1 MTVLHEERTANI
13 LINKEGGKARPDANG
28 YRVALPS
35 AWMKALGI
43 SAGSR
48 TVTLQFDGESITIR
62 HPAVSDYNVF
72 LANARSS
79 AHALLIL
86 YYYDGNKLCTKIC
99 ADQTTHQLAIE
110 NEVSSPLSTAFGV
123 NRKPTWDDLQTF
135 LKDRCVPQERDGLKY
150 YLSDL
155 GLDCYDP
162 LAIIRK
168 TEGRMAED
176 SCWIKIV
183 EG

>member
-1 MTVLHEERTANI
+1 MLHEERTANI
-13 LINKEGGKARPDANG
+13 LINKADGNAGPDAKG

-35 AWMKALGI
+35 VWMKALGI
-43 SAGSR
+43 SEDSR

-62 HPAVSDYNVF
+62 RPAVSDYDDF

-86 YYYDGNKLCTKIC
+86 YYYDGNN
-99 ADQTTHQLAIE
+99 QTTHQLAIE
-110 NEVSSPLSTAFGV
+110 NEASSPLSTAFGV
-123 NRKPTWDDLQTF
+123 NRKPTWDDLQIF

>member
-13 LINKEGGKARPDANG
+13 LINKAGGNAGPDAKG

-43 SAGSR
+43 SEGSR

-62 HPAVSDYNVF
+62 RPAVSDYNVF

-99 ADQTTHQLAIE
+99 ADQP
-110 NEVSSPLSTAFGV
+110 SFP
-123 NRKPTWDDLQTF
+123 
-135 LKDRCVPQERDGLKY
+135 
-150 YLSDL
+150 
-155 GLDCYDP
+155 
-162 LAIIRK
+162 
-168 TEGRMAED
+168 GR
-176 SCWIKIV
+176 
-183 EG
+183 

>member
-1 MTVLHEERTANI
+1 MILH
-13 LINKEGGKARPDANG
+13 
-28 YRVALPS
+28 
-35 AWMKALGI
+35 
-43 SAGSR
+43 
-48 TVTLQFDGESITIR
+48 
-62 HPAVSDYNVF
+62 
-72 LANARSS
+72 
-79 AHALLIL
+79 
-86 YYYDGNKLCTKIC
+86 YYDGDELCTKIC

-123 NRKPTWDDLQTF
+123 NRKPTWDDFQTF

>member
-1 MTVLHEERTANI
+1 MPEISSRRNTSI
-13 LINKEGGKARPDANG
+13 GKPES
-28 YRVALPS
+28 S
-35 AWMKALGI
+35 AWIKAMGI
-43 SAGSR
+43 SEDDRA
-48 TVTLQFDGESITIR
+48 VTLQ
-62 HPAVSDYNVF
+62 
-72 LANARSS
+72 
-79 AHALLIL
+79 
-86 YYYDGNKLCTKIC
+86 
-99 ADQTTHQLAIE
+99 
-110 NEVSSPLSTAFGV
+110 NEIDAPLFTAFGV
-123 NRKPTWDDLQTF
+123 NLKPTWDDLQAF

-150 YLSDL
+150 YLSGL

>member
-1 MTVLHEERTANI
+1 MLHEERTANI
-13 LINKEGGKARPDANG
+13 LINKAGGNAGPDANG

-35 AWMKALGI
+35 AWMKDLGI
-43 SAGSR
+43 SEGSR

-62 HPAVSDYNVF
+62 RPAVSDYNVF

-135 LKDRCVPQERDGLKY
+135 LKDRCVQQERDGLKY

>member
-1 MTVLHEERTANI
+1 MLHEERTANI
-13 LINKEGGKARPDANG
+13 LINKAGGNAGPDAKG
-28 YRVALPS
+28 YRVALRS

-43 SAGSR
+43 SEGSR

-62 HPAVSDYNVF
+62 RPAVSDYNVF

-99 ADQTTHQLAIE
+99 A
-110 NEVSSPLSTAFGV
+110 FGV
-123 NRKPTWDDLQTF
+123 ILKPTRDDLQLF

-150 YLSDL
+150 YQSDL

-162 LAIIRK
+162 LAIILK
-168 TEGRMAED
+168 TEGRMSED
-176 SCWIKIV
+176 SCWIKIA

>member
-1 MTVLHEERTANI
+1 MI
-13 LINKEGGKARPDANG
+13 
-28 YRVALPS
+28 
-35 AWMKALGI
+35 
-43 SAGSR
+43 
-48 TVTLQFDGESITIR
+48 
-62 HPAVSDYNVF
+62 
-72 LANARSS
+72 
-79 AHALLIL
+79 
-86 YYYDGNKLCTKIC
+86 
-99 ADQTTHQLAIE
+99 
-110 NEVSSPLSTAFGV
+110 
-123 NRKPTWDDLQTF
+123 F

>member
-1 MTVLHEERTANI
+1 M
-13 LINKEGGKARPDANG
+13 
-28 YRVALPS
+28 
-35 AWMKALGI
+35 
-43 SAGSR
+43 
-48 TVTLQFDGESITIR
+48 
-62 HPAVSDYNVF
+62 SDYDAF

-110 NEVSSPLSTAFGV
+110 NEASSPLSTAFGV
-123 NRKPTWDDLQTF
+123 NRKPTWDDFQTF

>member
-1 MTVLHEERTANI
+1 M
-13 LINKEGGKARPDANG
+13 GKAS
-28 YRVALPS
+28 PS
-35 AWMKALGI
+35 AA
-43 SAGSR
+43 
-48 TVTLQFDGESITIR
+48 
-62 HPAVSDYNVF
+62 PAVSDYDVF

>member
-13 LINKEGGKARPDANG
+13 LINKAGENAGPDANG

-35 AWMKALGI
+35 AWMKDLGI
-43 SAGSR
+43 SEGSR

-62 HPAVSDYNVF
+62 RPAVSDYNVF

-99 ADQTTHQLAIE
+99 R
-110 NEVSSPLSTAFGV
+110 SSHVGLRFTPKAV
-123 NRKPTWDDLQTF
+123 
-135 LKDRCVPQERDGLKY
+135 ERGELT
-150 YLSDL
+150 SFS
-155 GLDCYDP
+155 
-162 LAIIRK
+162 
-168 TEGRMAED
+168 MA
-176 SCWIKIV
+176 S
-183 EG
+183 

>member
-1 MTVLHEERTANI
+1 MLHEERTANI
-13 LINKEGGKARPDANG
+13 LINKAGGNTGPDAKG

-43 SAGSR
+43 SEGSR

-62 HPAVSDYNVF
+62 RPAVSDYDVF

-135 LKDRCVPQERDGLKY
+135 LKDRCVP
-150 YLSDL
+150 
-155 GLDCYDP
+155 
-162 LAIIRK
+162 
-168 TEGRMAED
+168 
-176 SCWIKIV
+176 V
-183 EG
+183 

>member
-1 MTVLHEERTANI
+1 MQHEERTAKI
-13 LINKEGGKARPDANG
+13 LIHKVGGNAGPEAKG

-35 AWMKALGI
+35 AWIKALGI
-43 SAGSR
+43 SEGR
-48 TVTLQFDGESITIR
+48 REVTLQFDGESITIR
-62 HPAVSDYNVF
+62 RPAASDYDAF

-79 AHALLIL
+79 GHTLLIL
-86 YYYDGNKLCTKIC
+86 HYYDGDKLCTKIC
-99 ADQTTHQLAIE
+99 ADQTARQLAIE

-123 NRKPTWDDLQTF
+123 NSKPTWDDLQVF

-155 GLDCYDP
+155 GLDSYEP
-162 LAIIRK
+162 LSIIRK

-176 SCWIKIV
+176 QCWIKIV

>member
-1 MTVLHEERTANI
+1 MPHEERTANI
-13 LINKEGGKARPDANG
+13 LINKAGGNAGPDAKG

-35 AWMKALGI
+35 AWIKAMGI
-43 SAGSR
+43 SENNR
-48 TVTLQFDGESITIR
+48 KVILQFDGESIAIR
-62 HPAVSDYNVF
+62 RPAASDYDAF
-72 LANARSS
+72 LSNARSS
-79 AHALLIL
+79 DHTLLIL
-86 YYYDGNKLCTKIC
+86 YYYDEDKLCTKIC
-99 ADQTTHQLAIE
+99 ADQTAHQLAIE

-123 NRKPTWDDLQTF
+123 NRKPTWEDLQVL

>member
-1 MTVLHEERTANI
+1 MLHEERTANI
-13 LINKEGGKARPDANG
+13 LINKAGGNAGPDAKG

-35 AWMKALGI
+35 AWMK
-43 SAGSR
+43 
-48 TVTLQFDGESITIR
+48 
-62 HPAVSDYNVF
+62 
-72 LANARSS
+72 
-79 AHALLIL
+79 
-86 YYYDGNKLCTKIC
+86 
-99 ADQTTHQLAIE
+99 
-110 NEVSSPLSTAFGV
+110 VSSPLSSAFGV
-123 NRKPTWDDLQTF
+123 NRKPTWDDLQIF